1 LGCFIPIFFLGFLFY
16 RNFIVKDF
24 VNSWVFY
31 SGFCD
36 IIWRDKKWNNSVDFL
51 LIIFYSILNL
61 NFNWLKFM
69 ILCKKWR
76 KTITEFKNKSALCSW
91 KKSRVP
97 KIFFEVFLNFPIFDF
112 SCTPFCRVGRE
123 RKIVYIFC
131 NFFLYTILY
140 FKFCF

>member
-1 LGCFIPIFFLGFLFY
+1 MISQIPEIISPSWDILDKIFQLGGIISGIWNKKSPKLGCFIPIFFLGFLFY
-16 RNFIVKDF
+16 RNFIVQDF

-51 LIIFYSILNL
+51 LIIFFSILNL

-76 KTITEFKNKSALCSW
+76 KTIIVIMFKNKSALCSW
-91 KKSRVP
+91 KKSRV
-97 KIFFEVFLNFPIFDF
+97 
-112 SCTPFCRVGRE
+112 CTVQKLR
-123 RKIVYIFC
+123 
-131 NFFLYTILY
+131 
-140 FKFCF
+140 